1 MDKWL
6 YRISTILVVVG
17 LLVSIYMTIYKV
29 TSNDALCLGSG
40 DCSTVNASRYSEVY
54 GIPVAVVGIS
64 GYFAIL
70 LVHWHEHRLFSQK
83 LEVSPNM
90 DSLHEKDES
99 LEMQETLSEPKNN
112 SEEIEDP
119 EIEESFL
126 SKFFEKNSTMLIFG
140 LALAGFLFTVYLMY
154 VEFAILQ
161 AFCPFCLT
169 SQAAMTIIF
178 IISIVRLVRQ
188 PQ

>member
-6 YRISTILVVVG
+6 YRISMILAVVG

-54 GIPVAVVGIS
+54 GIPVATVGIA

-70 LVHWHEHRLFSQK
+70 LAHWYERR
-83 LEVSPNM
+83 
-90 DSLHEKDES
+90 D
-99 LEMQETLSEPKNN
+99 
-112 SEEIEDP
+112 
-119 EIEESFL
+119 
-126 SKFFEKNSTMLIFG
+126 KFFEKNGPMLIFG
-140 LALAGFLFTVYLMY
+140 MALTGFLFTLYLIY
-154 VEFAILQ
+154 VEFAILK
-161 AFCPFCLT
+161 AICPFCLT
-169 SQAAMTIIF
+169 SQIAMTIIF
-178 IISIVRLVRQ
+178 IISVIRLIRQ

>member
-6 YRISTILVVVG
+6 YRVSVILVVIG
-17 LLVSIYMTIYKV
+17 LLVSVYMTIYKV

-54 GIPVAVVGIS
+54 GIPVATVGIT

-70 LVHWHEHRLFSQK
+70 LVHWYEGR
-83 LEVSPNM
+83 
-90 DSLHEKDES
+90 D
-99 LEMQETLSEPKNN
+99 
-112 SEEIEDP
+112 
-119 EIEESFL
+119 
-126 SKFFEKNSTMLIFG
+126 KFFDKNGPMLIFG
-140 LALAGFLFTVYLMY
+140 LALAGFLFTVYLIY
-154 VEFAILQ
+154 VEFAILR

-169 SQAAMTIIF
+169 SQVAMTIIF
-178 IISIVRLVRQ
+178 VISIIRLIRQ

>member
-6 YRISTILVVVG
+6 YRVSVILVVIG

-54 GIPVAVVGIS
+54 GIPVASVGIA

-70 LVHWHEHRLFSQK
+70 LLHWYERR
-83 LEVSPNM
+83 
-90 DSLHEKDES
+90 D
-99 LEMQETLSEPKNN
+99 
-112 SEEIEDP
+112 
-119 EIEESFL
+119 
-126 SKFFEKNSTMLIFG
+126 KFFEKNGLMLIFG
-140 LALAGFLFTVYLMY
+140 LALAGFLFTVYLIY
-154 VEFAILQ
+154 VEFAILR

-169 SQAAMTIIF
+169 SQAAMTVIF
-178 IISIVRLVRQ
+178 IISIIRLIRQ